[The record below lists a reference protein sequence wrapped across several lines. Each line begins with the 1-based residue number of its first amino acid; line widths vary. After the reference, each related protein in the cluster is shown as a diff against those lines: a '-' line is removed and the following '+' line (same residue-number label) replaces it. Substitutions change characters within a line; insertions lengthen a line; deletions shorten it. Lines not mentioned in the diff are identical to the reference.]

1 MSAGIFIIMLP
12 FIIALSFF
20 FLVIIFMIYFA
31 LSELFERKK
40 YRKLAEKILNET
52 KR

>member
-1 MSAGIFIIMLP
+1 MSIGIFIIMLP
-12 FIIALSFF
+12 FILALSFF
-20 FLVIIFMIYFA
+20 FLGTFFMFYFA
-31 LSELFERKK
+31 LSELYERRK